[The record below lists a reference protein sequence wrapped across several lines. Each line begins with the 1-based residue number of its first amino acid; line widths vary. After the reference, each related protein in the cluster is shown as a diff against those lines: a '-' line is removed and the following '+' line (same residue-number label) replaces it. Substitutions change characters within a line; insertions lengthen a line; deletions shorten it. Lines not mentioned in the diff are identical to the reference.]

1 MGMMTFLLMMKMTIR
16 KYHSH
21 KTLRESLLKLESDFP
36 DIAEVD
42 ISNISNLSLSLQVS
56 SIGTSV
62 QGRDLLVLRIAEGI
76 KEPRPLLRPQ
86 VTKLLSS
93 STCRR

>member
-1 MGMMTFLLMMKMTIR
+1 MLIIR

-21 KTLRESLLKLESDFP
+21 KTLRETLLKLESDFP

-42 ISNISNLSLSLQVS
+42 IFSKVLNLSLLQVS

-62 QGRDLLVLRIAEGI
+62 EGRDLLVLRVAEGV

-86 VTKLLSS
+86 VT
-93 STCRR
+93 RF

>member
-1 MGMMTFLLMMKMTIR
+1 MIR

-21 KTLRESLLKLESDFP
+21 KTLRETLLKLESDFP

-42 ISNISNLSLSLQVS
+42 FFSKRGKVLNLSLSLQVS

-62 QGRDLLVLRIAEGI
+62 QGRDLLVLRIAEGV

-86 VTKLLSS
+86 VREL
-93 STCRR
+93 

>member
-1 MGMMTFLLMMKMTIR
+1 MMAFLLMMKMTIR

-42 ISNISNLSLSLQVS
+42 ISK
-56 SIGTSV
+56 GE
-62 QGRDLLVLRIAEGI
+62 R
-76 KEPRPLLRPQ
+76 
-86 VTKLLSS
+86 S
-93 STCRR
+93 STCHCLSPRSPL